1 MIFVAFY
8 HRSHRLAS
16 AALLVAVF
24 KFTLLPFAPDTFA
37 LKEVCGSAGATAV
50 RSLVV
55 APCLGTYIN
64 NWSVS
69 FWRSLTAKLPLE
81 LLDHQR

>member
-1 MIFVAFY
+1 MLLPIFDDLCRFFY

-50 RSLVV
+50 
-55 APCLGTYIN
+55 
-64 NWSVS
+64 
-69 FWRSLTAKLPLE
+69 
-81 LLDHQR
+81 